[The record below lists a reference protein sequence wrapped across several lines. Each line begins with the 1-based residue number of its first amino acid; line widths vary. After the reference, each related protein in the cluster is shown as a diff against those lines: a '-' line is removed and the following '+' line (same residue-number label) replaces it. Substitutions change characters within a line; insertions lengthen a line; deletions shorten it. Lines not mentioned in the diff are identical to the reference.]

1 MSTDQVSALR
11 ALQVGNGK
19 FTGKPSRKYVKFW
32 HIPATSQDV
41 TWNSNTLKPMF
52 PYFSWENGKHEEITE
67 IPRFFFVSSV
77 QSLRW
82 ALKFRFVASLSQCWK
97 GWGRSSEVN
106 QTGGRWRLGTNS
118 NHFHVRWRC
127 RKVDFVKVYV
137 KIRNIY
143 ETMKT
148 HIHHVHV
155 AKTRRAL
162 NMSY

>member
-1 MSTDQVSALR
+1 MSTDQVSPLR

-19 FTGKPSRKYVKFW
+19 FTGKPSRKHVKFW

-52 PYFSWENGKHEEITE
+52 PYFSWENMRKSLKSHG
-67 IPRFFFVSSV
+67 FFFVSSV

-82 ALKFRFVASLSQCWK
+82 ALKFRFVTSLSQRWK

-137 KIRNIY
+137 KIWNIY
-143 ETMKT
+143 EHLET

-155 AKTRRAL
+155 AKTTRAL